1 MNLNLKFP
9 STFQIALLLSLIVY
23 LLAVAITLPIDAN
36 LLGYSFEVLGFWKT
50 GFWELLEFTMQM
62 ILILVLGHTLA
73 MSKPVNYLLD
83 KVASTATN
91 NSQAVLMT
99 GMGAITGGYINW
111 GFGLIFGA
119 VLARKIGEYAS
130 RNNIEINYPLVAAS
144 GYLGML
150 VWHGGFSGSSTLKV
164 AEDNHFLAD
173 TIGTITV
180 DQTIF
185 SSFNLWVNLSLII
198 CLGISL
204 YILSKRRFIKF
215 DIAFEDK
222 MFERKKIVGKGVD
235 KLGYILGVLILVLV
249 LVDFLKVGDEGWGFL
264 DLNFVNFALL
274 GFGLLAF
281 GSLNEYV
288 ISLRDAV
295 KGATDILIQFP
306 FYAGILG
313 IMKYSGLLV
322 LLADDMVSRSG
333 ADTFPLLSFFSA
345 ALINFFVPSGG
356 GQWAIQGPVVMEAA
370 EKMGIEIPKMILVF
384 AYGDQ
389 VSNMLQPFWALPL
402 LSITGLSAKEILKYT
417 SIFFLTAFI
426 VFGLFVW
433 YGVS

>member
-1 MNLNLKFP
+1 MKINLKFP

-23 LLAVAITLPIDAN
+23 LLALTLTLPSDSN
-36 LLGYSFEVLGFWKT
+36 LARYSFEVLSFWKM

-73 MSKPVNYLLD
+73 MSGPVNSLLD
-83 KVASTATN
+83 KIASTITSN
-91 NSQAVLMT
+91 TQAVLFT
-99 GMGAITGGYINW
+99 GMGAIAGGYLNW

-119 VLARKIGEYAS
+119 ILARKIGELAEVN
-130 RNNIEINYPLVAAS
+130 RLAINYPLVSAS

-164 AEDNHFLAD
+164 AEENHFLVD
-173 TIGTITV
+173 TIGIVTV
-180 DQTIF
+180 NQTIF
-185 SSFNLWVNLSLII
+185 SSFNIWVNLSLVTSLII
-198 CLGISL
+198 ALFL
-204 YILSKRRFIKF
+204 LSKITFKSGYESVKGKKVSKVL
-215 DIAFEDK
+215 AKDK
-222 MFERKKIVGKGVD
+222 D
-235 KLGYILGVLILVLV
+235 KLGLVVGGLILVLV
-249 LVDFLKVGDEGWGFL
+249 LVDFFNIGSSGWGFL

-281 GSLNEYV
+281 GSLNNYV
-288 ISLRDAV
+288 AHLSEAV
-295 KGATDILIQFP
+295 RGATDILIQFP

-322 LLADDMVSRSG
+322 LIADDMVMRSG
-333 ADTFPLLSFFSA
+333 PDTFPLLSFFSA

-356 GQWAIQGPVVMEAA
+356 GQWAIQGPVIMEAA
-370 EKMGIEIPKMILVF
+370 GKMGIDISKMILVF

-417 SIFFLTAFI
+417 SVFFLVAL
-426 VFGLFVW
+426 VVLCLFVW
-433 YGVS
+433 YGVT

>member
-1 MNLNLKFP
+1 MKINLKFP
-9 STFQIALLLSLIVY
+9 STFQIALLLSLIVFI
-23 LLAVAITLPIDAN
+23 LAVVMTLPDESSWI
-36 LLGYSFEVLGFWKT
+36 GYSFEVLGFWKS

-73 MSKPVNYLLD
+73 MSQPVNSLLD
-83 KVASTATN
+83 TIASIITS
-91 NSQAVLMT
+91 NSQAVLVT
-99 GMGAITGGYINW
+99 GMGAILGGYLNW

-119 VLARKIGEYAS
+119 VLARKIGELAS
-130 RNNIEINYPLVAAS
+130 EKQLNINYPLVAAS

-164 AEDNHFLAD
+164 AEENHFLVD
-173 TIGTITV
+173 TIGVVTV

-185 SSFNLWVNLSLII
+185 SSFNIWVNSSLVICMAIAMLFLSRNSFKTNFESFHLERPP
-198 CLGISL
+198 
-204 YILSKRRFIKF
+204 YIKTKEK
-215 DIAFEDK
+215 DQ
-222 MFERKKIVGKGVD
+222 
-235 KLGYILGVLILVLV
+235 LGYVLGGLIVVLV
-249 LVDFLKVGDEGWGFL
+249 LIDLFSVSSQGWGFL

-281 GSLNEYV
+281 GSLNNYV
-288 ISLRDAV
+288 SHLSEAV

-322 LLADDMVSRSG
+322 LIADDMVIRSG
-333 ADTFPLLSFFSA
+333 PDTFPLLSFFSA

-370 EKMGIEIPKMILVF
+370 NKMGINIPKMILVF

-417 SIFFLTAFI
+417 SFFFLVALT
-426 VFGLFVW
+426 VLGLFVW